1 MPILHIMNEAQL
13 PTVCENNDYFYKF
26 SNIYIYISYVYRIK
40 KKLVDIKQNHRVWI
54 KINWQV
60 RATYD
65 IDEKSEKNIQNK

>member
-40 KKLVDIKQNHRVWI
+40 KKKLVDIKPNHRV
-54 KINWQV
+54 
-60 RATYD
+60 
-65 IDEKSEKNIQNK
+65 

>member
-40 KKLVDIKQNHRVWI
+40 KKTSRYKTKSSCLNQN
-54 KINWQV
+54 
-60 RATYD
+60 
-65 IDEKSEKNIQNK
+65 